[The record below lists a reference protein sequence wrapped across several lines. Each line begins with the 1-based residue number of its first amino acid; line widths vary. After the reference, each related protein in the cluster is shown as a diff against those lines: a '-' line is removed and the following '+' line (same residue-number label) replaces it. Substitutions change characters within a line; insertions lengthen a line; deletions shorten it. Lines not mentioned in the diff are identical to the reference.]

1 MKLKFRYETELFNH
15 TLKSVTTSKY
25 FSMPLLSPTAL
36 KEKLFKLSKYY
47 KDLDEKI
54 NIEYFK
60 KEHKKEFWN
69 SIWYFNLHGI
79 DISFILPYN

>member
-36 KEKLFKLSKYY
+36 KEKIL
-47 KDLDEKI
+47 
-54 NIEYFK
+54 N
-60 KEHKKEFWN
+60 
-69 SIWYFNLHGI
+69 YFNLYGI